1 MKKKLVTIL
10 ISFSFLTLLS
20 GQTNYS
26 LEFDGSGDHVVTSI
40 FSDSLIVNNR
50 ITVSAWV
57 LIDDDDDTQE
67 HRPIIGIHPDIYFGI
82 GYSPTLDAYL
92 PEIGIALPDNGF
104 EFYMLDSEDPLEFD
118 QWVHLSMTL
127 ADTELSF
134 YVNAELRQTVA
145 IELGAL
151 VSTDS
156 LSIGGNTT
164 SFSHWNGNLD
174 EIKIWTRLLSESDI
188 QEAMAVGSFLYEND
202 LLAYW
207 NFNDG
212 PGATILADLSNN
224 GNHGTF
230 PTAPNWSI
238 NVPPS
243 LVVDPSVLQ
252 FNLLPGESG
261 SSSFNVKNINS
272 DTLSIQILESIG
284 FISIGDKIEN
294 PFIVPEVPFSTV
306 GTTAGYTD
314 DYDEECGFGTS
325 TSADVVYK
333 LDSPGAEYDFT
344 LCGNTAYDSKFY
356 ILDRYG
362 DVVETDATD
371 YGIACNDD
379 YCNTPSH
386 PNSYVSYLPNIF
398 LDFGTYYLV
407 VDGWSGDEGT
417 YTFAVTY
424 STGQSLE
431 PDPYTYEDNE
441 EYDLFGLLNSGVT
454 VEQIHSYKTQLAAED
469 YLNDPL
475 RNSMDTETS
484 GRDSDISFSP
494 NSVTLLPG
502 DSTDISVTISVD
514 SDDPG
519 GVSYIGYGFFDMD
532 TLNNFGDFFIS
543 SIVPDIFA
551 PDAPADLVCSPEVG
565 QIGLSWTGSEEDILK
580 YYIYRGTEISSIT
593 KMDSTGFG
601 ELPLYSD
608 AAVEMDQMYYYQV
621 SVVDM
626 AGNESD
632 LSAIDSASI
641 EIRIV
646 INEIMQNP
654 SSVSDDNGEW
664 FEIYNN
670 GSVNV
675 PLFDWTVRSTDDA
688 GEYNSFSITQ
698 HFILQRGSYLVFGNN
713 INSAENGG
721 VTVNYDYGTS
731 VGLSNSADELVL
743 LNENAIV
750 MDSVSWDNGE
760 TFPDPNGKSMA
771 LLDPGL
777 DNSLGQNWQESASV
791 SIFGDGDIGTPGL
804 VNFYSAI
811 DVEPNSIDFDT
822 VYVNDTATMDLLIL
836 SIGPSPLVIDSVYVV
851 SDQDQFSVSF
861 ATDTV
866 VQTSASLPISF
877 TPTVFGRA
885 SANIHIISNDHMTSD
900 YNVSV
905 NGFGYFS
912 SADIAISSSSID
924 FEETMVGQTNTV
936 PITIQNNGVIDLE
949 IDTMYVSDDFTV
961 SSSSGT
967 VAPGDSLSVGVTFV
981 PNDSLTTYTGSL
993 TVVSNDPLEDTLVVY
1008 LSGSSIDPGPA
1019 IEFSDSE
1026 LYFGVDLDAE
1036 DTVSAELVIYNQGLL
1051 DLAVDEIDITNS
1063 IASLNFWTEF
1073 LDAVVEPG
1081 DSVSITFYCHGS
1093 LDTYFTSVTAI
1104 ATTNDGTYPLTLT
1117 LGAVAYID
1125 NSIMEVGSIDTVDV
1139 IIQNPVT
1146 LGGLNIALGYDPEVL
1161 SFHSWTVTDRLATL
1175 AHNSDDMNLDTDNGL
1190 LDFGVFT
1197 AFGFGVS
1204 PGDGPVLRVRFST
1217 ISNSDSS
1224 TSISFEHLDVL
1235 NTAGNPIY
1243 ADAPVVDGEVSII
1256 DNPPHTPLGLGLTFD
1271 DYVILDWQEN
1281 SDGDL
1286 SHYLIEK
1293 DSSETFS
1300 SDVLSTVSTTDI
1312 TFTDSAFSDYA
1323 HIYYR
1328 LFAVDNGGLVSDSG
1342 AVASINLSPPL
1353 APSGL
1358 SIEFDEQIH
1367 LSWSQNEEDNIEY
1380 YVVDR
1385 STDSLFILDQY
1396 LSFMTADTFF
1406 VDSSFTDGSTIY
1418 YRLSAINTYGIAG
1431 EFSEIGSIS
1440 ISLSTANE
1448 MIPVEFAL
1456 HQNYPNP
1463 FNPVTQIRYDL
1474 PENEYVSI
1482 NIYDIMGRRIRSLV
1496 GTNQDPGYRSI
1507 HWDATN
1513 DLGQAVSAGMYIYT
1527 IQAGQFRQTRK
1538 MVLLK

>member
-1 MKKKLVTIL
+1 MKKKLVIIL
-10 ISFSFLTLLS
+10 ISFTFLTLLS
-20 GQTNYS
+20 AQTNYS
-26 LEFDGSGDHVVTSI
+26 LEFGGDGEHVVTSI
-40 FSDSLIVNNR
+40 FNDSIMVNNE
-50 ITVSAWV
+50 ITVTSWA
-57 LIDDDDDTQE
+57 LIDDDFDTQE
-67 HRPIIGIHPDIYFGI
+67 HRPIIDINSDLYFGI
-82 GYSPTLDAYL
+82 GYSQTLEAYF
-92 PEIGIALPDNGF
+92 PEIGIVLPDGGF
-104 EFYMLDSEDPLEFD
+104 NYHILNSEEPLEFG

-127 ADTELSF
+127 TGTELKF
-134 YVNAELRQTVA
+134 YVNAELRQTQA
-145 IELGAL
+145 INLGEF

-156 LSIGGNTT
+156 LTIGGR
-164 SFSHWNGNLD
+164 SFWWDWWNGSLD
-174 EIKIWTRLLSESDI
+174 EIKIWTRLLSDSDI
-188 QEAMAVGSFLYEND
+188 QEAMAVGSFLYED
-202 LLAYW
+202 YLLAYW

-212 PGATILADLSNN
+212 PGATTLTDLSNS
-224 GNHGTF
+224 GNHGTLSF
-230 PTAPNWSI
+230 GLNWSI

-252 FNLLPGESG
+252 FNLSPGESG

-284 FISIGDKIEN
+284 FVSLGDKIEN
-294 PFIVPEVPFSTV
+294 PLIVPEIPFSTV
-306 GTTAGYTD
+306 GTTVGFTD

-325 TSADVVYK
+325 TSADVVYR

-362 DVVETDATD
+362 DVVETDATS

-379 YCNTPSH
+379 FCSTPSH
-386 PNSYVSYLPNIF
+386 PSSFVSYLPNIF
-398 LDFGTYYLV
+398 LDYGTYYLV
-407 VDGWSGDEGT
+407 VDGWNGDEGT
-417 YTFAVTY
+417 YTLDVTY

-431 PDPYTYEDNE
+431 PEPFTYEDNT
-441 EYDLFGLLNSGVT
+441 EYDLFGLLNSGFT
-454 VEQIHSYKTQLAAED
+454 MDQIQSYKTQLAAED
-469 YLNDPL
+469 YSNDPL
-475 RNSMDTETS
+475 RNSMDPGTS

-494 NSVTLLPG
+494 NYVTLSPG
-502 DSTDISVTISVD
+502 DSTDISVTVSVD

-532 TLNNFGDFFIS
+532 TLNNYGDFFIS
-543 SIVPDIFA
+543 SSVPDIFA
-551 PDAPADLVCSPEVG
+551 PDAPVNLVCNPEVG
-565 QIGLSWTGSEEDILK
+565 QIVISWTGSEEDILK

-593 KMDSTGFG
+593 KMDSTSFG
-601 ELPLYSD
+601 DLPLYSD
-608 AAVEMDQMYYYQV
+608 TAVEMEQMYYYQV

-632 LSAIDSASI
+632 LSELDSASI
-641 EIRIV
+641 EVRIV

-664 FEIYNN
+664 FEIYNH
-670 GSVNV
+670 GTVNV
-675 PLFDWTVRSTDDA
+675 PLFGWTVRSTDDA
-688 GEYNSFSITQ
+688 GEYDSFPITQ

-713 INSAENGG
+713 LNSAENGG

-750 MDSVSWDNGE
+750 VDSVSWDNGE

-777 DNSLGQNWQESASV
+777 DNSLGQNWQESV
-791 SIFGDGDIGTPGL
+791 SIFGDGDYGTPGL

-811 DVEPNSIDFDT
+811 DVEPNSINFDT
-822 VYVNDTATMDLLIL
+822 VYVNDTVSMDLLIS
-836 SIGPSPLVIDSVYVV
+836 SIGSSPLVIDSVYLV

-861 ATDTV
+861 AAGTV
-866 VQTSASLPISF
+866 IETSANLTISF
-877 TPTVFGRA
+877 TPTEFGRA
-885 SANIHIISNDHMTSD
+885 SANMHIISNDHVTSD

-912 SADIAISSSSID
+912 SADIDISSSSID
-924 FEETMVGQTNTV
+924 FGETMVGQTNTV
-936 PITIQNNGVIDLE
+936 PIMIQNNGVIDLV
-949 IDTMYVSDDFTV
+949 IDTMYVSEDFTV
-961 SSSSGT
+961 SLNSGT
-967 VAPGDSLSVGVTFV
+967 VTPGDSLSVGVTFI
-981 PNDSLTTYTGSL
+981 PNDSLTTYSGSL
-993 TVVSNDPLEDTLVVY
+993 TVVSNDPLDDTLVVS
-1008 LSGSSIDPGPA
+1008 LSGSSIEPGPT
-1019 IEFSDSE
+1019 IEFSDIE

-1051 DLAVDEIDITNS
+1051 DLAVEEIDITNS

-1081 DSVSITFYCHGS
+1081 DSVSITFHCHGA
-1093 LDTYFTSVTAI
+1093 LNTYFTSVTAI
-1104 ATTNDGTYPLTLT
+1104 ATTNDGVYPLTLS

-1125 NSIMEVGSIDTVDV
+1125 NSVMEVGIVDTVDV

-1161 SFHSWTVTDRLATL
+1161 SFQSWAVTDRLATL
-1175 AHNSDDMNLDTDNGL
+1175 SHNPDEMNLDTDNGL

-1204 PGDGPVLRVRFST
+1204 PGDGPVLRVSFST
-1217 ISNSDSS
+1217 NSTSDSS

-1243 ADAPVVDGEVSII
+1243 ADAPVVDGEVVIT
-1256 DNPPHTPLGLGLTFD
+1256 DTPPHTPVGLGLTFD
-1271 DYVILDWQEN
+1271 DYVVLDWQEN
-1281 SDGDL
+1281 SEGDL

-1293 DSSETFS
+1293 DSSDTFS
-1300 SDVLSTVSTTDI
+1300 SDMLSTVSTTDI

-1323 HIYYR
+1323 HIHYR

-1342 AVASINLSPPL
+1342 ATASINLSPPL

-1367 LSWSQNEEDNIEY
+1367 LSWSQNEEENIEY

-1396 LSFMTADTFF
+1396 STFMTADTFF

-1418 YRLSAINTYGIAG
+1418 YRLSATNTYGIAG

-1496 GTNQDPGYRSI
+1496 GTIQDPGYRSI